1 MSNNHLHVDLMW
13 RTVIFVPKTHFFR
26 ISPTQGASRH
36 SMNVTK
42 HEQRKKREQKDG
54 KKP

>member
-1 MSNNHLHVDLMW
+1 MW
-13 RTVIFVPKTHFFR
+13 KTDIFLLKTYFIGR
-26 ISPTQGASRH
+26 SPGQGASRH

-42 HEQRKKREQKDG
+42 HEQRKKKREQKDG